1 MTVSESNVSSVSIAA
16 KVSSQPKR
24 VLSFVLR
31 TVWAAIVLAGV
42 SVLWVILFILF
53 LPFLGLASLL
63 HWSARFQTQGAGK
76 DRNACQGPAVASVSD
91 HMCDSEL
98 IFDRRNDISKLFG
111 CNTRSV
117 PYRWSLFERRLAEL
131 KARGSDLNALDFGA
145 GSLRDSYELSNLGLN
160 VVSVDLDDEILRR
173 YFESYVWG
181 SSPPT
186 LFTGPFE
193 ELALKTGPHSFQL
206 AIAFDVV
213 EHLEDP
219 SQFCKHLHLLL
230 EEQGALFTIVPNRH
244 TIFER
249 YFRHTIRKQ
258 KKNGLVWKRGVPHL
272 QFKSPAEWVDFFES
286 HGFKILEHDMAIGFF
301 VNDCW
306 HGLIGLPLRVF
317 VCPVLAM
324 FAYVLNVNIDV
335 VAFEK
340 AFTPSWLM
348 KRVNVLDQ
356 VLKNRLKTRFA
367 WNLIIAEKADV
378 PNQNSA

>member
-1 MTVSESNVSSVSIAA
+1 MARSMTVSESNASSVSIAA

-24 VLSFVLR
+24 VLSFALR

-42 SVLWVILFILF
+42 SVLWVVLFILF
-53 LPFLGLASLL
+53 LPFLALASLL
-63 HWSARFQTQGAGK
+63 QWSARFQTQGAGK
-76 DRNACQGPAVASVSD
+76 DAKAYEKPALASVANPAP
-91 HMCDSEL
+91 DSEL

-111 CNTRSV
+111 CNTRNV
-117 PYRWSLFERRLAEL
+117 PYRWALFARRLAQL
-131 KARGSDLNALDFGA
+131 KARSSNLKALDFGA
-145 GSLRDSYELSNLGLN
+145 GSLRDSYELSNLGFK
-160 VVSVDLDDEILRR
+160 VVSVDLDEDILRR

-186 LFTGPFE
+186 LFTSPFE
-193 ELALKTGPHSFQL
+193 ELVLKTGPNCFQL

-219 SQFCKHLHLLL
+219 SQFCKQLHLLL
-230 EEQGALFTIVPNRH
+230 DKRGTLLTIVPNRH
-244 TIFER
+244 SIFEK
-249 YFRHTIRKQ
+249 YFRHTITKQRK
-258 KKNGLVWKRGVPHL
+258 KGLAWKRGVPHL

-286 HGFKILEHDMAIGFF
+286 NGFKILEHDMTIGFF

-324 FAYVLNVNIDV
+324 FAYVLGVKIDV
-335 VAFEK
+335 GAFER

-348 KRVNVLDQ
+348 KRVNVLDD
-356 VLKNRLKTRFA
+356 VLKSRLKNRFA
-367 WNLIIAEKADV
+367 WNLIIAEKR
-378 PNQNSA
+378 